1 HERRL
6 EEDVSLI
13 IRHQRILN
21 DSHTSNGSDGRGSE
35 SRIPVA
41 LGGDELLVLLE
52 LGGEAGAHKCHV
64 TGAGGAELLQV
75 SLCVN
80 ESVEDRIAVDLRLSL
95 EVGGRVVGVAHN
107 LVRGAEDLLSDL
119 VLVVVDESIGLTLEN
134 VAPRTVEVESLRL
147 VGERHSGVVAVQL
160 NIDLDDSVLHGIS
173 DQRLSTVVPPCG
185 VPHRQRALDADVDGV
200 ALLPDELLKTRTGHK
215 VRSHRAELQS
225 LNAGIDDV

>member
-1 HERRL
+1 PLPYPPPFRSHRSVGATILVLALNEILRVVVSDERVEQRPVGRERSVVVHQPAESEPSRGRRGTVRNRVRNDRGGVVEHERRL

-95 EVGGRVVGVAHN
+95 EV
-107 LVRGAEDLLSDL
+107 
-119 VLVVVDESIGLTLEN
+119 
-134 VAPRTVEVESLRL
+134 
-147 VGERHSGVVAVQL
+147 
-160 NIDLDDSVLHGIS
+160 
-173 DQRLSTVVPPCG
+173 
-185 VPHRQRALDADVDGV
+185 
-200 ALLPDELLKTRTGHK
+200 
-215 VRSHRAELQS
+215 
-225 LNAGIDDV
+225 